1 MKESKMFQSMHKV
14 PFGRRG
20 SYMVFFLEDL
30 AEEEFGMPKL
40 WFGTCRGGASIQGR
54 NTNLLRL
61 SLVWNNE
68 EIPYALSSTP
78 SELIMTSDHGDVKIC
93 IGEER
98 LVRIQGNGDVQLR
111 LYWPIVGTHS
121 NGKHEEAR
129 DMMDG
134 TWMLGYNFM
143 ANYLL
148 IPLAGKMACEA
159 PFDWRGT
166 FCKYFQCD
174 ITPEDGRIEFAIE
187 EFPGYTAKRRESYPS
202 YAECEEKVR
211 REFEEF
217 LDSTIPEITDEI
229 CAQARVTAGWTSWT
243 HITSPGGRIKR
254 PMVRMMQAY
263 FPHNFGWQQSYQAA
277 SLSKDPKLSWELLM
291 SMFDHQDEWGHL
303 PDYVNDMYSMDRT
316 SKPPIQGYVYL
327 WLKEHRDMSFLTK
340 EQLKTFYDGME
351 KWCNWWLNYRIT
363 KSSGLPFFGHP
374 DESGWDDATV
384 YAVSAQCVSPELPPY
399 IILQMEALSDLARDL
414 GDWAAAADWAAKS
427 KAMLDLFIEK
437 LWNGSEFLAQ
447 NPVTGEYFPTDNIV
461 KYQPVILGKR
471 LPQEIIDKMAADLS
485 VEGDWL
491 CPYGLASEK
500 LDSAMID
507 PYQGWMNG
515 PIVAPLHFQMVTGLA
530 GCGKTELAAE
540 VARRFCRNCAING
553 PYHIINPFNGRGQDK
568 GRDNV
573 LHQHI
578 AAWSTSIF
586 LFLAGEY
593 C

>member
-1 MKESKMFQSMHKV
+1 M
-14 PFGRRG
+14 
-20 SYMVFFLEDL
+20 D
-30 AEEEFGMPKL
+30 
-40 WFGTCRGGASIQGR
+40 
-54 NTNLLRL
+54 
-61 SLVWNNE
+61 
-68 EIPYALSSTP
+68 
-78 SELIMTSDHGDVKIC
+78 SDHGQIRIC

-98 LVRIQGNGDVQLR
+98 LVRIKGTGDAALR

-143 ANYLL
+143 ANFLL
-148 IPLAGKMACEA
+148 IPLKGKMSCQA

-166 FCKYFQCD
+166 FCKFFQGD
-174 ITPEDGRIEFAIE
+174 IVPEDGCIEFAIE
-187 EFPGYTAKRRESYPS
+187 EFPGFSTRKRDSYPS
-202 YAECEEKVR
+202 YEECEEKVR
-211 REFEEF
+211 KEFKEF
-217 LDSTIPEITDEI
+217 LETTIPEISDPEI
-229 CAQARVTAGWTSWT
+229 AAARETAGWISWS
-243 HITSPGGRIKR
+243 HITAPGGRIKR

-277 SLSKDPKLSWELLM
+277 SLSKDPRLSWELLK

-303 PDYVNDMYSMDRT
+303 PDYVNDMYAMDRT
-316 SKPPIQGYVYL
+316 SKPPLQGYVYL
-327 WLKEHRDMSFLTK
+327 WLKKYRDMSFIPREELEK
-340 EQLKTFYDGME
+340 FYEGMG
-351 KWCNWWLNYRIT
+351 KWCSWWTTYRIT
-363 KSSGLPFFGHP
+363 RSSGLPYFGHP

-384 YAVSAQCVSPELPPY
+384 YAVTPQCVSPELPPY
-399 IILQMEALSDLARDL
+399 IILQMEALSDMAAELGKDDEAAR
-414 GDWAAAADWAAKS
+414 WKADS
-427 KAMLDLFIEK
+427 EAMLKLFIDK
-437 LWNGSEFLAQ
+437 LWNGEEFLAQ
-447 NPVTGEYFPTDNIV
+447 DPVTGEYFRTDSIV
-461 KYQPVILGKR
+461 KFQPVILGKR

-500 LDSAMID
+500 LDSKMID

-530 GCGKTELAAE
+530 ECGKDELAKE
-540 VARRFCRNCAING
+540 VAGRFCLNCAKNG

-578 AAWSTSIF
+578 SAWSTSIF
-586 LFLAGEY
+586 LFLAGNF